1 MEIEDASRSPTARRD
16 SGNYSTGQSL
26 LSVPAVDGMYSD
38 PPKTCG
44 SVSEFRG
51 ADAAHCA
58 WYRLGKIG
66 SFLPR
71 RNNACGG
78 PRGRAFELLWNW
90 PGPSLMCVLWH
101 RLEIVIAHILYRC
114 ELEIVFHCLI
124 ADVVIHITLHIL

>member
-1 MEIEDASRSPTARRD
+1 MILLRHVAVFQNSDVQVAAIVPGTI
-16 SGNYSTGQSL
+16 SG
-26 LSVPAVDGMYSD
+26 
-38 PPKTCG
+38 
-44 SVSEFRG
+44 
-51 ADAAHCA
+51 
-58 WYRLGKIG
+58 GKIE
-66 SFLPR
+66 SFSPR

-78 PRGRAFELLWNW
+78 PRGRGFELLWNW